1 MWAILGMI
9 VILGSWV
16 GGAYV
21 GGWLMFVKPIMD
33 CCKAFDAGTLTAL
46 MVGVS
51 IIKCFF
57 AGAVGGLIAYIG
69 SNIGVLIGGKK

>member
-1 MWAILGMI
+1 MWAMFGVTI
-9 VILGSWV
+9 ILGSWI

-21 GGWLMFVKPIMD
+21 GGWLMFIKPIMD
-33 CCKAFDAGTLTAL
+33 CCKAFDAGALTAL

-69 SNIGVLIGGKK
+69 TNIGILIGGKR